1 VCFTFDVYWYV
12 PCSFAIDAETGSVDL
27 FIYLF
32 IRVTGLSSNFS
43 SLALMNSILIYIISF
58 ILAWKYRSVKGY
70 RGCTLYREY
79 KLLPISCAKIRMR
92 WCRLQR
98 ANIETNCFFKIWLL
112 EKMRGKII
120 GRCSTLEH
128 MDCRAFPPW
137 LERPPSFLLSFV
149 RFSYQSISGICL
161 FVQCIRVTY
170 KLILYSYNYVSMF
183 QHVFLFNCLCVR

>member
-1 VCFTFDVYWYV
+1 VSDDLEEYLGLLLWWCLFCVNVICFNSVFLCVLRLM
-12 PCSFAIDAETGSVDL
+12 FIDMFHVLLQLMQRLDQWIYLS
-27 FIYLF
+27 IYLF

-128 MDCRAFPPW
+128 MDCRAFPP
-137 LERPPSFLLSFV
+137 
-149 RFSYQSISGICL
+149 
-161 FVQCIRVTY
+161 
-170 KLILYSYNYVSMF
+170 
-183 QHVFLFNCLCVR
+183 